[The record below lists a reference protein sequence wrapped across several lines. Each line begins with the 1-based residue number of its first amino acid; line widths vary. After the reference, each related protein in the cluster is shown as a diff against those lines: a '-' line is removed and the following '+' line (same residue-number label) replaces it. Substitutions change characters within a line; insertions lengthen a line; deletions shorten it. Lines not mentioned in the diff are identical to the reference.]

1 MRNAAMSKEV
11 TWVLSSADTSEK
23 SEGWKIQKP
32 LVIAIG
38 VAAAAFFLWPTVSPY
53 LDSFYSVSSKKKR
66 RNEGSSKSSQ
76 GEYDI
81 KVLLKLDSLEAGN
94 GCEKQV
100 SFNATVG
107 SELVQRTATLN
118 IPAGVVDGH
127 IITLKGWG
135 GCNKQ
140 GGSCGDLVIEILIEG
155 DDDYEKV

>member
-1 MRNAAMSKEV
+1 MSKEV
-11 TWVLSSADTSEK
+11 TWVLSSSDTSERT
-23 SEGWKIQKP
+23 EGWKIQRP
-32 LVIAIG
+32 LVIAAG
-38 VAAAAFFLWPTVSPY
+38 VAVAAFFLWPTVSPY
-53 LDSFYSVSSKKKR
+53 LYSLSSAPSNKKR
-66 RNEGSSKSSQ
+66 RNEGGAKSAQ

-118 IPAGVVDGH
+118 IPAGVIDGH
-127 IITLKGWG
+127 VITLKGWG
-135 GCNKQ
+135 GCHKQ
-140 GGSCGDLVIEILIEG
+140 GGNCGDLLIEILVEG